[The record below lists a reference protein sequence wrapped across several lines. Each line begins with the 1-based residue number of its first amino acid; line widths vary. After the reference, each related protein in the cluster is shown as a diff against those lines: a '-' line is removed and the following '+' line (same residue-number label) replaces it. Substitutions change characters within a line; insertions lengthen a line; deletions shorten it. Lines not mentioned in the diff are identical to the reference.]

1 MLRGHLQAY
10 AASVH
15 WIRADPSVAAES
27 DEVFVHGED
36 DVGPNVRRLS
46 MNNVDQFL
54 GDSPASQSF
63 PCYEDKSKDLVEMI
77 LGGIDRLAGGIVDG
91 HALRGTV

>member
-1 MLRGHLQAY
+1 
-10 AASVH
+10 
-15 WIRADPSVAAES
+15 
-27 DEVFVHGED
+27 
-36 DVGPNVRRLS
+36 

-63 PCYEDKSKDLVEMI
+63 PGYEDKSKDLVEMI
-77 LGGIDRLAGGIVDG
+77 AGRIDRLAGGIVDG